1 MFHPPHPI
9 SFPRQNMCARLVG
22 MHVMESEFPIKLA
35 RRMQEQ
41 VIEDKVWSLSVNR
54 SRKADYMLQHILVS
68 VPSHNKTGS
77 TKDALQPGT
86 ETPLSLLTD
95 ELVTGICV
103 PLLLER
109 QIQPLGPTYENDDNI
124 NNIHN
129 NVTLVTWTR
138 IALLCN
144 LLDETKANMDH
155 RNQR

>member
-103 PLLLER
+103 PLLPRCAYSEIKERTLLE
-109 QIQPLGPTYENDDNI
+109 QSLLNNYFLGQ
-124 NNIHN
+124 
-129 NVTLVTWTR
+129 LV
-138 IALLCN
+138 AAVLL
-144 LLDETKANMDH
+144 TSM
-155 RNQR
+155 